1 VLDRMT
7 AVRAA
12 LGDVAQRV
20 LTLNKLEQRRYLLE
34 WLRQLNACRGATVL
48 DLGCGTGLF
57 ASTLNGAGLQYRG
70 YDPDLAAVRYARR
83 MYPHLTFVSEL
94 QEAMAG
100 APYDFVLANC
110 CFHHVSDDELRKTTL
125 PAIAECMRR
134 DSVFL
139 LVDVLPQ
146 ETHASMIR
154 RLYNAFEEGETK
166 RTPSELEHLLAD
178 RFVVRSRRIRRSFA
192 FSLHVGA
199 NPIYNDLIMYEL
211 VLA

>member
-1 VLDRMT
+1 MPDRLT
-7 AVRAA
+7 ALRAA

-20 LTLNKLEQRRYLLE
+20 LTLNKLEQRRYLSE
-34 WLRQLNACRGATVL
+34 WLQQLNVRRGARVL

-57 ASTLNGAGLQYRG
+57 ASTLHGAGLQYCG
-70 YDPDLAAVRYARR
+70 YDPDAAAVRYARR
-83 MYPHLTFVSEL
+83 RYPRLTFVSEL
-94 QEAMAG
+94 PEAMVG
-100 APYDFVLANC
+100 APYDLVLANC

-125 PAIAECMRR
+125 PAVAHCMRR

-139 LVDVLPQ
+139 LVDVLPL
-146 ETHASMIR
+146 ETHASMVR
-154 RLYNAFEEGETK
+154 RFYNAFEEGETK

-192 FSLHVGA
+192 FSLHVPA

-211 VLA
+211 ALA